1 MVHGE
6 PDAQQ
11 ALRAELKK
19 LNITVNLLI
28 DRRLPASL
36 YAYSMLICGT
46 PSEFLLEFDKE
57 MIMSASEIFKIIRQ
71 NKEKLSQLG
80 VRQIGLFGSQS
91 RGDATPDSDL
101 DFLVEFI
108 KGRKNYDNYIELCFF
123 LEDLFSKKIDLLTP
137 ESLSPHL
144 KEQILREVQYETIH

>member
-1 MVHGE
+1 
-6 PDAQQ
+6 
-11 ALRAELKK
+11 LRH
-19 LNITVNLLI
+19 
-28 DRRLPASL
+28 
-36 YAYSMLICGT
+36 SMLICGT
-46 PSEFLLEFDKE
+46 PSEFLLKFDKE
-57 MIMSASEIFKIIRQ
+57 IGISASEIFKIIRQ

-80 VRQIGLFGSQS
+80 VRQTGLFGSQS

>member
-1 MVHGE
+1 
-6 PDAQQ
+6 
-11 ALRAELKK
+11 
-19 LNITVNLLI
+19 
-28 DRRLPASL
+28 
-36 YAYSMLICGT
+36 MLICGT

-57 MIMSASEIFKIIRQ
+57 IIMSASEIFKIIRQ

-91 RGDATPDSDL
+91 RDDATPDSDL

>member
-1 MVHGE
+1 MADEKFLVTGAMGCLGAWVVRNLVQE
-6 PDAQQ
+6 TVETAVFDLSSNKQR
-11 ALRAELKK
+11 LEL
-19 LNITVNLLI
+19 
-28 DRRLPASL
+28 
-36 YAYSMLICGT
+36 
-46 PSEFLLEFDKE
+46 
-57 MIMSASEIFKIIRQ
+57 IMSASEIFKIIRQ

-108 KGRKNYDNYIELCFF
+108 KGRKNYDKYIELCFF

>member
-1 MVHGE
+1 
-6 PDAQQ
+6 
-11 ALRAELKK
+11 
-19 LNITVNLLI
+19 
-28 DRRLPASL
+28 
-36 YAYSMLICGT
+36 MLICGT
-46 PSEFLLEFDKE
+46 PSEFLLEFDE
-57 MIMSASEIFKIIRQ
+57 EIIMSASEIFKIIRQ

-123 LEDLFSKKIDLLTP
+123 LEELFSKKIDLLTP

>member
-1 MVHGE
+1 MPESGDIGRDLHPGGQ
-6 PDAQQ
+6 PHTGNFPQS
-11 ALRAELKK
+11 R
-19 LNITVNLLI
+19 
-28 DRRLPASL
+28 
-36 YAYSMLICGT
+36 
-46 PSEFLLEFDKE
+46 
-57 MIMSASEIFKIIRQ
+57 
-71 NKEKLSQLG
+71 
-80 VRQIGLFGSQS
+80 IGLFGSQS